1 MSTQMFDLTGKIA
14 LVTGSGRGIG
24 FTLARGLGRAGAS
37 VVLNDVN
44 AELLAEAAEKLADEG
59 IAVDSISFDVTD
71 SKAIEAGVAEIEK
84 RHGRIDILVNNAGIQ
99 RRYPLE
105 EFPEEEWNAV
115 INLNLTAVFKMSKA
129 VAKGMIA
136 RKYGKIVN
144 ICSANSAVARPTIG
158 AYCAAKGALVM
169 LNRSMATEWSKHN
182 ITANGIGPG
191 YFDTEMTAAL
201 VNDKE
206 FTDWICKRC
215 PAGRWGDPQELV
227 GTAIFLASDASSF
240 VNGQL
245 IFVDGGLLSA
255 L

>member
-1 MSTQMFDLTGKIA
+1 MSTKLFDLSGKVA

-24 FTLARGLGRAGAS
+24 FTLARGLGRSGAK
-37 VVLNDVN
+37 VVLNDIDAN
-44 AELLAEAAEKLADEG
+44 LLEEAKKKMAADG
-59 IAVDSISFDVTD
+59 LTVDSIAFDVTD
-71 SKAIEAGVAEIEK
+71 GAAVAGGVAELEK

-105 EFPEEEWNAV
+105 EFPDEEWQAV
-115 INLNLTAVFKMSKA
+115 INLNLTAVFRMSKA

-136 RKYGKIVN
+136 RRYGKIVN
-144 ICSANSAVARPTIG
+144 ICSANSAVARPTIA

-191 YFDTEMTAAL
+191 YFDTEMTKAL
-201 VNDKE
+201 VANKE
-206 FTDWICKRC
+206 FSDWICKRC
-215 PAGRWGDPQELV
+215 PAGRWGNPEELV